1 MKERE
6 ERERDIQ
13 KETKEREQ
21 RERERE
27 RDIQREMKERE
38 EGERDIQ
45 REMEER
51 RWTKEKEFELEVER
65 ERIDFDKVK
74 AEMGVK
80 LKSYVEANTEDT
92 VVHNYGNTVK
102 LLKLELK
109 KFNGNILN
117 WQEFWDAFIQPYTKT
132 KDYKR

>member
-6 ERERDIQ
+6 ERECDIQ
-13 KETKEREQ
+13 KETKERG
-21 RERERE
+21 ERE

-38 EGERDIQ
+38 ERERDIQ

-51 RWTKEKEFELEVER
+51 RWTKEKEFELEIER
-65 ERIDFDKVK
+65 ERIDLDKLK

-80 LKSYVEANTEDT
+80 LKSSYVEANTEGT
-92 VVHNYGNTVK
+92 VARNYGNTVK